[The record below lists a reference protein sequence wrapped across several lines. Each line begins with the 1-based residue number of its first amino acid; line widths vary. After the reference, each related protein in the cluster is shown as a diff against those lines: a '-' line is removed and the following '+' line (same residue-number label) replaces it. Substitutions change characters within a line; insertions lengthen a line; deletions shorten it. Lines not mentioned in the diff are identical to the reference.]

1 MATPLASA
9 QFVRL
14 LDNRLRKVAEGKYT
28 DIPTRRDDFYTVMN
42 SESAWEEFYEVGAI
56 PDIPE
61 FQGKLREIGL
71 APGYHVKVAHKEYAA
86 YVQTERKFVDDK
98 KYGVLDNRAK
108 SLMESAARTREKQAV
123 GPFNN
128 AFGTIGGP
136 YMTHEAGE
144 ALCAN
149 SHGNKAGASTTG
161 TDNLATG
168 ALGKANL
175 AAARLAMKKFRDG
188 IGEHIDVG
196 DDLMILVPIALR
208 DTADEIVGTPK
219 GLYTTEHTIN
229 VAAGRYEVSDWMRL
243 DDNDTNNWF
252 LIWKSQM
259 KKDLMWFN
267 RIEPEIKTTVDWDTY
282 MTKTA
287 VYFRNSWGWL
297 DWRWIYGSQVA

>member
-14 LDNRLRKVAEGKYT
+14 LDNRLREVAEAKYA
-28 DIPTRRDDFYTVMN
+28 DIPTRLTDFYSVT
-42 SESAWEEFYEVGAI
+42 SSQSAWEEFYAVGAI

-71 APGYHVKVAHKEYAA
+71 APGYHVKIAHKEYGA

-98 KYGVLDNRAK
+98 KYAVLDDRAM

-128 AFGTIGGP
+128 AFTAVYP

-149 SHGNKAGASTTG
+149 SHGTKSGTSTSSG
-161 TDNLATG
+161 FDNLATG

-175 AAARLAMKKFRDG
+175 ASARLAMKQFRND
-188 IGEHIDVG
+188 ISEHIDVG
-196 DDLMILVPIALR
+196 DDLLILVPIALR

-219 GLYTTEHTIN
+219 GLYTTEHTMN
-229 VAAGRYEVSDWMRL
+229 VAAGRYDVADWMRL

-267 RIEPEIKTTVDWDTY
+267 RIEPETKTTVDWDTY

-287 VYFRNSWGWL
+287 VYFRNSWGWK
-297 DWRWIYGSQVA
+297 DWRWIYGSQVS